1 MKFLLLAS
9 ILFSNIA
16 FAANIS
22 IISDFDDTIKRSN
35 IPDMG
40 ERTVGN
46 SILWEKAY
54 GGMPELFRE
63 LDLETNGLYILSAS
77 PLIVKPLIYKLLDHY
92 DFQYKKVFTRNF
104 FATEDKEEY
113 KKDRIYKVIKES
125 GDKVILFGDDVEVDH
140 DIYAEIAANKPE
152 SVEQI
157 YIHTVANDKKMSAG
171 VFKYFTAFEVAVN
184 EYQNNRLNLNQV
196 ELVADSILNTSL
208 GKMYR
213 VIPHYA
219 YCPKDQSDFSHTT
232 PPELITLKEKVEEK
246 IISYCSERN

>member
-9 ILFSNIA
+9 IFISSASIA
-16 FAANIS
+16 SNIS

-54 GGMPELFRE
+54 YGMPELFDA
-63 LDLETNGLYILSAS
+63 LDVETNGLYILSAS
-77 PLIVKPLIYKLLDHY
+77 PLLIKPLIYKFLSHY
-92 DFQYKKVFTRNF
+92 DFHYKKVFTRNF

-157 YIHTVANDKKMSAG
+157 YIHTVANDKTIPTG

-184 EYQNNRLNLNQV
+184 EYQNKRLNLNQV
-196 ELVADSILNTSL
+196 EQIADVVVNTPIDQ
-208 GKMYR
+208 MYR
-213 VIPHYA
+213 LIPNYA